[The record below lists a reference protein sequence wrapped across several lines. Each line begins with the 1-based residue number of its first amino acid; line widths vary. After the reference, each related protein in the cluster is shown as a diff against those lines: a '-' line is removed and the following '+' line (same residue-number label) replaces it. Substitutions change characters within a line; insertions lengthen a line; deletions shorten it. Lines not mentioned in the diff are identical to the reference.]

1 MTENQIEK
9 FDPSKLMEGVKD
21 RIKATFVSLIPDD
34 QWEKMVEKELYVFTE
49 GRIKIDRKWVDG
61 GYQDIEVREPYK
73 QQGFVNLENSREDDI
88 SPLQQMIREQLRET
102 FKKNLTEFLGS
113 EEYRGYWMQYG
124 QPQVSK
130 AVQEILTKNAETV
143 FINFMAG
150 MMQMAMDGMRSSILS
165 QLQQNGGYRGY

>member
-1 MTENQIEK
+1 MEDNNVEK

-49 GRIKIDRKWVDG
+49 GRIKIDRQFIDG
-61 GYQDIEVREPYK
+61 RYQDVEVREPYK
-73 QQGFVNLENSREDDI
+73 QQGFAKLENSKEDDI
-88 SPLQQMIREQLRET
+88 SPLQRMIREQLRET
-102 FKKNLTEFLGS
+102 FKKNLTDFLAS
-113 EEYRGYWMQYG
+113 AEYQGYWTQYG

-150 MMQMAMDGMRSSILS
+150 MMQMAMEGMRGQILS
-165 QLQQNGGYRGY
+165 SLQQGNAYRGY

>member
-1 MTENQIEK
+1 MENDIEK

-49 GRIKIDRKWVDG
+49 GRIKIDRRWVDG
-61 GYQDIEVREPYK
+61 GYQDFEVREPYR
-73 QQGFVNLENSREDDI
+73 QQGFVTLENSKEDDI

-102 FKKNLTEFLGS
+102 FKKNLVEFLDS
-113 EEYRGYWMQYG
+113 EEYKGYWVQYG

-130 AVQEILTKNAETV
+130 AVQEVLTKNAETV

-150 MMQMAMDGMRSSILS
+150 MMQMAIDGMRENILS
-165 QLQQNGGYRGY
+165 QLRQPDNYRGY

>member
-1 MTENQIEK
+1 MDNQIEK

-34 QWEKMVEKELYVFTE
+34 QWEKMVEKELYVFTK

-61 GYQDIEVREPYK
+61 SYQDIEVREDYK
-73 QQGFVNLENSREDDI
+73 QQGFVNLENSKEDDI

-102 FKKNLTEFLGS
+102 FKKNLTEFLAS
-113 EEYRGYWMQYG
+113 EEYQGYWMQYG

-150 MMQMAMDGMRSSILS
+150 MMQMAMDGMRNSILS
-165 QLQQNGGYRGY
+165 QLQQNNGYRGY